1 MGMKI
6 DFLPCGEKIRQN
18 LQGCKEC
25 GCRVKYLQI
34 YRYGSDMKIRCPK
47 CNYYVVESGQ
57 FGLIQKWN
65 KVPS

>member
-6 DFLPCGEKIRQN
+6 DFLPCGEMIRQN
-18 LQGCKEC
+18 LQKCVEC

-34 YRYGSDMKIRCPK
+34 YQYGTDMKIRCPK
-47 CNYYVVESGQ
+47 CNHYVVERGQ
-57 FGLIQKWN
+57 VGLIQKWN